1 LIKRNSSSVV
11 IGLAAIALVACSESG
26 ATTKDQP
33 LPPTNDTVTAA
44 PPSKE
49 MSPDIAKFFAAMK
62 VDSKCPNDTT
72 CVYLQT
78 FINGATRE
86 ITLRVSPGQA
96 GGTGAGTP
104 GNAPISGFSF
114 ARSADPDSTVSID
127 LNYYVGKAGLP
138 RRPAKVGQGFGLV
151 RLASYSANFA
161 QAGGA
166 GIYWGEVGKKGAD
179 VSIGALLDYAKE
191 NGVKAG
197 PIGSIYSLASSLS
210 DVSEALDLSR
220 QHAKWLKELDAL
232 EKCAA
237 NPTNRLA
244 ITEPNYQ
251 RNTVAKIRAAR
262 GELTEVTGVRFLN
275 KMTEKG
281 ADLTPVTAVMSVG
294 LKDGFAWSEQTLGDY
309 SENTIMREARLA
321 VVKCGDP
328 GNASGN
334 LDMVSECQAGP
345 NDHTVSHITAD
356 VSWEWQMGVKYIPR
370 GNYKYSSIRKVGT
383 AGCTITSTAA
393 GSIDDTGYLFV
404 FNDPAQIKAQ
414 GYGYE
419 ARFVNWPAKVTIVAA
434 AVSSCGI
441 SATLPTDI
449 DWIPVMRG
457 YLGTG
462 GSISGEMP
470 GPACSQGQP
479 STLKWSFSVPAAK
492 K

>member
-1 LIKRNSSSVV
+1 MIERNSGSIL
-11 IGLAAIALVACSESG
+11 IGLAAIALVSCSESG
-26 ATTKDQP
+26 AVTKEQP
-33 LPPTNDTVTAA
+33 VLPATDTVTANA
-44 PPSKE
+44 PEKE
-49 MSPDIAKFFAAMK
+49 MPPDIAKFFAATK
-62 VDSKCPNDTT
+62 TDSKCPNDTT

-96 GGTGAGTP
+96 GGTGAVTP
-104 GNAPISGFSF
+104 GSAPISGFSF
-114 ARSADPDSTVSID
+114 ARRGDADSTVSID
-127 LNYYVGKAGLP
+127 LNYYVAKSGLP
-138 RRPAKVGQGFGLV
+138 SGPAKVGQAFDMV
-151 RLASYSANFA
+151 RLASYSASSA

-179 VSIGALLDYAKE
+179 ASIGALLDYAKDK
-191 NGVKAG
+191 GIRAG
-197 PIGSIYSLASSLS
+197 AIGSLYSLASSLS
-210 DVSEALDLSR
+210 DVSEALDLSQ
-220 QHAKWLKELDAL
+220 QHTKWLRELDAL
-232 EKCAA
+232 EKCAS

-244 ITEPNYQ
+244 ITDPNYQ
-251 RNTVAKIRAAR
+251 TRTVAKIQAAR

-281 ADLTPVTAVMSVG
+281 ADLTPVTAVMAVG

-334 LDMVSECQAGP
+334 LDLSSECQRGP
-345 NDHTVSHITAD
+345 NDHEVSHLTAD
-356 VSWEWQMGVKYIPR
+356 VSWEWQMGVKYLPR
-370 GNYKYSSIRKVGT
+370 GNYTYSSIRKVGN
-383 AGCTITSTAA
+383 AGCTITSTAT

-404 FNDPAQIKAQ
+404 FNDPAQIKQQ

-419 ARFVNWPAKVTIVAA
+419 ARFVNIPAKVTIVAA

-441 SATLPTDI
+441 STTLPTDI
-449 DWIPVMRG
+449 DWIPIMRG

-462 GSISGEMP
+462 GSMSGEMQ
-470 GPACSQGQP
+470 GPACKAGQP

>member
-1 LIKRNSSSVV
+1 MIERHSSSIL
-11 IGLAAIALVACSESG
+11 IGLATIAVVACSESG
-26 ATTKDQP
+26 ASTKEQP
-33 LPPTNDTVTAA
+33 LPPAGDTITPVA
-44 PPSKE
+44 SKV
-49 MSPDIAKFFAAMK
+49 MPPDITQFFAATK

-96 GGTGAGTP
+96 GATGAGTP
-104 GNAPISGFSF
+104 GSAPISGFNF
-114 ARSADPDSTVSID
+114 ARSGDADSTVSID

-138 RRPAKVGQGFGLV
+138 NRVANVGQQIGLV
-151 RLASYSANFA
+151 RLASYSANSA

-179 VSIGALLDYAKE
+179 VSIGALLDYAKDH
-191 NGVKAG
+191 GVKAG

-220 QHAKWLKELDAL
+220 QHTKWLKELDAL

-244 ITEPNYQ
+244 ITDPDYQ
-251 RNTVAKIRAAR
+251 RRTVAKIQAAR

-281 ADLTPVTAVMSVG
+281 ADATPVTAVMSVG

-309 SENTIMREARLA
+309 SENTIMREARVA

-328 GNASGN
+328 GNAAGN
-334 LDMVSECQAGP
+334 LDLVGECQAGP
-345 NDHTVSHITAD
+345 NDHTSTHITAD
-356 VSWEWQMGVKYIPR
+356 VSWEWQIGIKYVPR
-370 GNYKYSSIRKVGT
+370 GTYKYKSIRKVGN
-383 AGCTITSTAA
+383 AGCTITSTAS

-404 FNDPAQIKAQ
+404 FNDPAQIKEQ
-414 GYGYE
+414 GYGYQ

-434 AVSSCGI
+434 AVSSCGV
-441 SATLPTDI
+441 STTLPQDI
-449 DWIPVMRG
+449 DVIPEMKG

-462 GSISGEMP
+462 GSMEGVVKTSGCT
-470 GPACSQGQP
+470 ADQP
-479 STLKWSFSVPAAK
+479 WTLKWSFTAPAAK

>member
-1 LIKRNSSSVV
+1 MKKTVRWSLLPALGAVVLSSCNEGSASAKEEVGV
-11 IGLAAIALVACSESG
+11 TV
-26 ATTKDQP
+26 
-33 LPPTNDTVTAA
+33 NDTIPAGA
-44 PPSKE
+44 KRIPPAIE
-49 MSPDIAKFFAAMK
+49 QFFAATK
-62 VDSKCPNDTT
+62 IDSKCPNDTT

-96 GGTGAGTP
+96 GGTGAVTP
-104 GNAPISGFSF
+104 GSAPISGFSF
-114 ARSADPDSTVSID
+114 ARRGDADSTVSID
-127 LNYYVGKAGLP
+127 LNYYVAKAGLP
-138 RRPAKVGQGFGLV
+138 NGPAKVGQAFGLV
-151 RLASYSANFA
+151 RLASYSANSA

-179 VSIGALLDYAKE
+179 ASIGALLDYAKD

-197 PIGSIYSLASSLS
+197 AIGSIYSLASSLS

-220 QHAKWLKELDAL
+220 QHTKWLRELDAL

-244 ITEPNYQ
+244 ITDPNYQ
-251 RNTVAKIRAAR
+251 TRTVAKIRAAR

-281 ADLTPVTAVMSVG
+281 ADLTPVTAVMAVG
-294 LKDGFAWSEQTLGDY
+294 LKDGFVWSEQTLGDY

-328 GNASGN
+328 GNAAGN

-345 NDHTVSHITAD
+345 NDHETTHITAD
-356 VSWEWQMGVKYIPR
+356 VSWEWEVGIKYLPH
-370 GNYKYSSIRKVGT
+370 GNYKYSSIRKVGN
-383 AGCTITSTAA
+383 AGCTITKTAA
-393 GSIDDTGYLFV
+393 GSLEGTGYLFV
-404 FNDPAQIKAQ
+404 FSDPEQVKQQ

-419 ARFVNWPAKVTIVAA
+419 AHFVNWPAQVTIVAA

-441 SATLPTDI
+441 STTLQQDI
-449 DWIPVMRG
+449 WIPIMHG
-457 YLGTG
+457 FLGTG
-462 GSISGEMP
+462 GSIEGVMP
-470 GPACSQGQP
+470 GPACKAGQP